1 MMSPRLTAD
10 GETGSTITSAPLL
23 MAGSIELPVT
33 TKVPMPSVRIARSP
47 RQLAKSTTASAIEQM
62 CPIFLTVVLLLS
74 ALAGCARELRRRVGD
89 GEVLREALER
99 VAGRRRKAE
108 DEGQVVAARRGD
120 GPGGRDGHVLQSARV
135 HAVRRGRAVVASVD
149 RGLKPVGRVRPEKG
163 ARGRADRAGVRE
175 AGVAAVRNVHDAL
188 RRVTGHEVR

>member
-47 RQLAKSTTASAIEQM
+47 RQVAKSTTARAIEQM
-62 CPIFLTVVLLLS
+62 CPIFFTAVLPLS
-74 ALAGCARELRRRVGD
+74 VLAGRACELRRGVGD
-89 GEVLREALER
+89 GEVLREGLER
-99 VAGRRRKAE
+99 VAGRRGETE

-120 GPGGRDGHVLQSARV
+120 GAGGRDGHVLQGARV
-135 HAVRRGRAVVASVD
+135 DEVRS
-149 RGLKPVGRVRPEKG
+149 E
-163 ARGRADRAGVRE
+163 E
-175 AGVAAVRNVHDAL
+175 
-188 RRVTGHEVR
+188 RRVGKE